1 MPYWRCCH
9 EYEATCFH
17 HPLACLYILV
27 GIVGFAF
34 HFKEL
39 VTRQPDAVMI
49 ELTEL
54 LALVGGVFMLRAQN
68 WARWLALAWVVFHVI
83 VSLFHPVSELAMH
96 LVLCVVITWVLF
108 RPEGQRYFRN
118 SVRDPV

>member
-1 MPYWRCCH
+1 
-9 EYEATCFH
+9 
-17 HPLACLYILV
+17 
-27 GIVGFAF
+27 
-34 HFKEL
+34 
-39 VTRQPDAVMI
+39 MI